1 MSTYVIGDLQGCLDP
16 LKRLLDQI
24 RFDDSKDTLWFVGD
38 IVNRGS
44 QSLETLRFVREL
56 EKSSITVLGNHDLH
70 LLAVAY
76 TGKKSKGKDTLESIL
91 KAPDRDELLDWLR
104 KRPLVHHDAQLGAVL
119 VHAGIPPVWDI
130 AQSLAHAHEVEQA
143 LRSDHVTELLSIMYS
158 DQPELWHERLTQS
171 ERMIY
176 SINAFTR
183 MRYFK
188 TDGRMEFKNKGNPNQ
203 APAHL
208 KPWFDMPR
216 KKPLGAR
223 IFFGHW
229 STLGQ
234 IRLPTNAVEALA
246 MDSGCLWGGR
256 LTTIRADDPK
266 LPMYSEPCEEASKP
280 GSE

>member
-16 LKRLLDQI
+16 LQRLLDQI
-24 RFDDSKDTLWFVGD
+24 RFDPDKDTLWFVGD
-38 IVNRGS
+38 IVNRGP
-44 QSLETLRFVREL
+44 QSLETLRFVRDL

-76 TGKKSKGKDTLESIL
+76 TGKKSKGKDTLDDIQ

-104 KRPLVHHDAQLGAVL
+104 KRPLVHHDAKLGALL

-130 AQSLAHAHEVEQA
+130 AQSLAHAQEVEQA
-143 LRSDHVTELLSIMYS
+143 LRGDHMCELLSIMYS
-158 DQPELWHERLTQS
+158 DQPELWHERLSQT

-188 TDGRMEFKNKGNPNQ
+188 ADGRMEFKNKGNPNQ

-208 KPWFDMPR
+208 TPWFDMPR
-216 KKPLGAR
+216 PPLGAR
-223 IFFGHW
+223 VFFGHW
-229 STLGQ
+229 STLGK
-234 IRLPTNAVEALA
+234 IRLPKHAVEALA

-256 LTTIRADDPK
+256 LTTIRADDPE